1 MKNPLRLWACG
12 GFFCISKSISDMCV
26 RIAMH
31 PKADTSVFAS
41 TVPDDRHEPHI
52 ACLVYYTMITD
63 FVYSLRI

>member
-1 MKNPLRLWACG
+1 
-12 GFFCISKSISDMCV
+12 MCV

-31 PKADTSVFAS
+31 SKADTSVFAS